1 MALVGNVLLG
11 TGAAPAMSSIASA
24 YAESAAS
31 SRIPWSALEYSG
43 QTITAISGSAIGGQ
57 GGGGDTSQCMPKSA
71 SADFYSTSNPS
82 GFLTA
87 HQSLSGYVPNSA
99 ISAQSAIWNT
109 VTGKVNASDIS
120 AQSATWNTVSAKVD
134 QSAISS
140 WSSVFV
146 YKSAVSG
153 WSSQIA
159 TLSSTLSSL
168 SATVTSMTANK
179 YTLSAGNGISITN
192 DSTNNRT
199 IIATV

>member
-99 ISAQSAIWNT
+99 ISAQSSVWNT

-120 AQSATWNTVSAKVD
+120 AQSAIWNTVSDKVD

-192 DSTNNRT
+192 DSTNKRT